1 MMKNAFLYLCLI
13 LLPVSLYAEDGS
25 ALWLRYQK
33 LPENVAEQAVLDITG
48 LLIRGESAVI
58 KAAEEELRM
67 AMAGLTGKE
76 PVAVK
81 KSGRGSRQSEPP
93 EAGTLVIGTADH
105 PEIGVLIPQ
114 KEVEQCGEEG
124 FLIRRVVTRAGP
136 VTVITANSDAGVLYG
151 VFTLLRKIQT
161 GEPVS
166 ALSIIE
172 RPAYRLRLLNHWD
185 NLNGTVERGYA
196 GRSIW
201 WNREEDATV
210 LAAQYKTYARAN
222 ASVGI
227 NGTVLNNV
235 NASPDALK
243 PDYLRKFAAVADIL
257 RPYNIR
263 VYMSVNFSSPAILGG
278 LPHSDPLDPS
288 VAQWWKDKVK
298 EIYDLIPDFGG
309 FLVKA
314 NSEGQPG
321 PQNYGRTHADGAN
334 MLAEALKPYDGVVM
348 WRAFVYEP
356 SGEDR
361 AKQAYTEFV
370 PLDGKF
376 ADNVI
381 IQVKNGP
388 VDFQPREPFS
398 PTFGAMEKTPL
409 MVEFQITQEY
419 LGFSDHLAYLSPMW
433 KECLD
438 AITWCKGPESTV
450 AKVTDGS
457 LFGHRLTAIAGVA
470 NTGRDVNWCGH
481 HFAQSNWYAFGRM
494 AWDHQLSSMAIGR
507 EWLKMTF
514 SHEGDFIDPVLTI
527 MMRSRE
533 AVVNYMTPLG
543 LHHLMGW
550 SHHHGPEPWTDIK
563 NARPDWLP
571 RYYHNA
577 SSTGI
582 GFDRSPSGSNAVE
595 QYFSPLREMYGNRQ
609 TCPENLLLWFHHL
622 PWDYGLASGKSL
634 WDELCYR
641 YYGGVEE
648 ARFFQKQWDQLKKF
662 VDAER
667 FTHVQKKL
675 KVQTTEAV
683 WWRDACLLYFQT
695 FSQREIPAELER
707 PVHDLDELKKL
718 KFNMTHHN

>member
-1 MMKNAFLYLCLI
+1 MKKLIPFLTWLLLCPFMLT
-13 LLPVSLYAEDGS
+13 AEDGS
-25 ALWLRYQK
+25 ALWLRYSR
-33 LPENVAEQAVLDITG
+33 LPDGLAGQYSRDITG
-48 LLIRGESAVI
+48 LVVNGESPVTAA
-58 KAAEEELRM
+58 AAEELKQAFR
-67 AMAGLTGKE
+67 GLTGKE
-76 PVAVK
+76 LQIVK
-81 KSGRGSRQSEPP
+81 KPGS
-93 EAGTLVIGTADH
+93 GTLILGTVSH
-105 PEIGVLIPQ
+105 PGIRALVSPE
-114 KEVEQCGEEG
+114 EVKSCGEEG
-124 FLIRRVVTRAGP
+124 FLIRRVTMKTGP
-136 VTVITANSDAGVLYG
+136 ATVVTANRDAGVLYG
-151 VFTLLRKIQT
+151 VFTLIRKMQT
-161 GEPVS
+161 GE
-166 ALSIIE
+166 ALSGPDIRE
-172 RPAYRLRLLNHWD
+172 NPAYQLRLLNHWD

-201 WNREEDATV
+201 WNRDEDTAFLTE
-210 LAAQYKTYARAN
+210 QYRLYARAN

-243 PDYLRKFAAVADIL
+243 PEYLRKFAAVADIL
-257 RPYNIR
+257 RPFNIK

-278 LPHSDPLDPS
+278 LPHSDPLDPA
-288 VAQWWKDKVK
+288 VAEWWKEKAK

-334 MLAEALKPYDGVVM
+334 MLAEALKPYKGVVM

-370 PLDGKF
+370 PLDGQF
-376 ADNVI
+376 AGNVI
-381 IQVKNGP
+381 VQVKNGP

-398 PTFGAMEKTPL
+398 PLFGAMEKTPL

-419 LGFSDHLAYLSPMW
+419 LGFSDHLAYLAPLQ

-438 AITWCKGPESTV
+438 ADTWCKGPGSTV
-450 AKVTDGS
+450 ARVTDGS
-457 LFGHRLTAIAGVA
+457 LFPHQLTAIAGVA
-470 NTGRDVNWCGH
+470 NIGRDINWCGH
-481 HFAQSNWYAFGRM
+481 HFGQSNWYAYGRL
-494 AWDHQLSSMAIGR
+494 AWNHQLSSREIGK
-507 EWLKMTF
+507 EWLQMTF
-514 SHEGDFIDPVLTI
+514 SREPEFLEPSLNI

-533 AVVNYMTPLG
+533 AVVSYMTPLG

-550 SHHHGPEPWTDIK
+550 SHHYGPEPWTDIP

-577 SSTGI
+577 SASGI
-582 GFDRSPSGSNAVE
+582 GFDRSPGGANSVE
-595 QYFSPLREMYGNRQ
+595 QYFSPLREMYGNPQ
-609 TCPENLLLWFHHL
+609 TCPTNMILWFHHL
-622 PWDYGLASGKSL
+622 PWDYTLSSGKNL
-634 WDELCYR
+634 WEELCTR
-641 YYGGVEE
+641 YYDGVEE
-648 ARFFQKQWDQLKKF
+648 ARFFQKQWDQLGKY
-662 VDAER
+662 VDPQRYGEI
-667 FTHVQKKL
+667 QMKL
-675 KVQTTEAV
+675 KIQTREAI

-695 FSQREIPAELER
+695 FSQMEIPAELER